1 MSTFTRCK
9 QKFISVSS
17 LLKQNKIQAAL
28 TCVFEAVQ
36 EMMRA
41 NLLTGEKNDLRQF
54 LQDSLYYLNNNQ
66 QLREIYPVVIE
77 YHEGNEKQLLAQ
89 LKEIIDLLQE
99 KLAREAKEQLAALE
113 RKKKK
118 SLATAQDLLQKKSID
133 EAELIFKQLIEEFD
147 KDFQLKIDISDIL
160 INAQHY
166 KRAIKYLKL
175 ANEQQ
180 PNSVHVFNRLGMI
193 LRKLGKYEQ
202 SEKAYLQ
209 ALKLDPDDEYLYFN
223 VGRLY
228 IDSQNWE
235 KAAQMAQKAVNLNPQ
250 FKQAKKMLSFVQKK
264 LEQGGEGLRDK
275 D

>member
-175 ANEQQ
+175 ANKQQ

-235 KAAQMAQKAVNLNPQ
+235 KAAQMAQKALNLNPQ
-250 FKQAKKMLSFVQKK
+250 FEQAKKMLSFVQKK
-264 LEQGGEGLRDK
+264 LKQE
-275 D
+275 